1 MRRTLLLASFFL
13 APAFAQT
20 AAAPAAPTLNKTPT
34 LSQKEEFLR
43 VAKVLAAKTAAKG
56 VTSTQ
61 RATLTDGSI
70 THDASIQRIDEQLP
84 RFEGSDGA
92 VEVNFRDTYK
102 FNIAAYRLGKML
114 SLQGMIPPSIER
126 KYEGTSGAF
135 TWWVEDVAMDEAQ
148 RQQKKIQPPD
158 KESFNRQYVIMQVFD
173 NLIYNTD
180 RNQTNILFDK
190 EWRLWMID
198 HTRAFRTRKDL
209 LNLKAL
215 KRCDRVLLA
224 KMKELTF
231 EKMKPELSP
240 YLYDEQIRAILAR
253 RDKIVEIYG
262 AMGDAALYDFLPNQ

>member
-13 APAFAQT
+13 ASAFAQT
-20 AAAPAAPTLNKTPT
+20 ATAPAPPTVKQTPT
-34 LSQKEEFLR
+34 LSQKEEFLT
-43 VAKVLAAKTAAKG
+43 VANVLAAKTAAKG
-56 VTSTQ
+56 VTNTK
-61 RATLTDGSI
+61 RATLTNGSM
-70 THDASIQRIDEQLP
+70 THDASIQRIDEQLS
-84 RFEGSDGA
+84 RFEGSDGN

-114 SLQGMIPPSIER
+114 GLQGMIPPSIER
-126 KYEGTSGAF
+126 KYEGTDGAF

-148 RQQKKIQPPD
+148 RQKKKIQPPD

-198 HTRAFRTRKDL
+198 HTRAFRTRKEVM
-209 LNLKAL
+209 NPKTLKT
-215 KRCDRVLLA
+215 CDRVLLA

-231 EKMKPELSP
+231 EKMKPELTR
-240 YLYDEQIRAILAR
+240 YLHDDQIRAILAR
-253 RDKIVEIYG
+253 RDKIVEFYD
-262 AMGDAALYDFLPNQ
+262 AKGDSALYTFLPNQ